1 MTRPRKFSIINGSA
15 DELMLSDH
23 RASGIAVINP
33 KGLGIGF
40 TNTLEDFNTNQ
51 IVKNKRVKL
60 PDFEVDLLL
69 GLNWSNATP
78 RQLYMQII
86 KFLNN
91 PPYTLKYVTENGE
104 FKKDIELL
112 DLPMS
117 DIKESQTIQETIKFS
132 QLSLWYQE
140 LTFKGKDPEQPR
152 TDKDGKILRDGAKLA
167 ATDPQKLGRAYNI
180 AGADYTPGGGTG
192 LNLLDGTRDF
202 SGNWG
207 NSENWVTDGTYEGLT
222 VKKRTGQ
229 FGGLFK
235 AFTAPKDGV
244 YAFSAY
250 IKSANSNDVWRWVN
264 VNNVDI
270 SNSILGSNFGWKR
283 DILTL
288 ELKAG
293 DVAFIRYEFQA
304 PGTSST
310 LWTAGHK
317 WESGSTATPW
327 TQSES
332 EMKAA
337 NGVGYVYSSNI
348 GANGTGG
355 VFDLHNDSIYFGLQS
370 ESPLEIIIKGPATGA
385 YKSPFWEIVGPD
397 GKVIS
402 TDAYNLDVVAG
413 QQLVI
418 RGGFGKNR
426 ARVQDIATGIDIDAY
441 QKQDH
446 SKTNFVNVPLGDSQ
460 LRFHTADNT
469 EYAAGDI
476 LITMRKEYM
485 AVG

>member
-1 MTRPRKFSIINGSA
+1 MTRPRKFSLINGTA

-60 PDFEVDLLL
+60 PDFEIDLLL

-104 FKKDIELL
+104 FKKDVELL

-117 DIKESQTIQETIKFS
+117 DIKESQTIQETVKFS

-140 LTFKGKDPEQPR
+140 TTFKGKDPEQPR

-180 AGADYTPGGGTG
+180 NPG
-192 LNLLDGTRDF
+192 D
-202 SGNWG
+202 
-207 NSENWVTDGTYEGLT
+207 
-222 VKKRTGQ
+222 
-229 FGGLFK
+229 
-235 AFTAPKDGV
+235 
-244 YAFSAY
+244 
-250 IKSANSNDVWRWVN
+250 
-264 VNNVDI
+264 
-270 SNSILGSNFGWKR
+270 
-283 DILTL
+283 
-288 ELKAG
+288 
-293 DVAFIRYEFQA
+293 
-304 PGTSST
+304 
-310 LWTAGHK
+310 
-317 WESGSTATPW
+317 
-327 TQSES
+327 
-332 EMKAA
+332 
-337 NGVGYVYSSNI
+337 GYVYSSNI

-413 QQLVI
+413 QQLII

-426 ARVQDIATGIDIDAY
+426 ARIQDIATGIDIDAY

-446 SKTNFVNVPLGDSQ
+446 SKTNFINVPLGDSQ
-460 LRFHTADNT
+460 LRFHTSDNRG
-469 EYAAGDI
+469 YAAGDI